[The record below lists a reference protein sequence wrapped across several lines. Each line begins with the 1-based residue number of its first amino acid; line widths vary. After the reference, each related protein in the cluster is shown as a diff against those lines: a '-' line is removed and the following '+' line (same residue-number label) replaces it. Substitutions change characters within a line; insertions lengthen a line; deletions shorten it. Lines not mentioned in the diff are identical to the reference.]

1 MVRGGNLYLAAGAL
15 RRGGAT
21 GYYWANTALDSDPNA
36 LYLDFNST
44 NVLPSRTNDRWLGFM
59 VWALRYLFVFVSDRK
74 AVPTIVA
81 VRRDD
86 VSAIEME
93 GVRIELRW
101 VGSAS
106 PVVAKAARAPQ
117 RASSHIHVPATS

>member
-1 MVRGGNLYLAAGAL
+1 
-15 RRGGAT
+15 
-21 GYYWANTALDSDPNA
+21 
-36 LYLDFNST
+36 
-44 NVLPSRTNDRWLGFM
+44 M
-59 VWALRYLFVFVSDRK
+59 VWLCGTDHK